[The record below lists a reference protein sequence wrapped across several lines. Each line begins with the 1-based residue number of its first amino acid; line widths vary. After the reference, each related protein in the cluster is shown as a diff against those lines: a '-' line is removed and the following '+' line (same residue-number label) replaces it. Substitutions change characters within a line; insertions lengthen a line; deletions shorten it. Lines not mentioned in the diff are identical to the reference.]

1 MCAMST
7 VADICK
13 SIGRGKL
20 AELLGVGSTA
30 ISNAVV
36 EGRFP
41 AKWYRVVHK
50 LCVERGLDC
59 PVALFNFVDPR
70 VEADAETTPTP
81 PAEDAA

>member
-1 MCAMST
+1 MST

-13 SIGRGKL
+13 NIGRGKL

-41 AKWYRVVHK
+41 AKWYRVVHT
-50 LCVERGLDC
+50 LCEESGLDC
-59 PVALFNFVDPR
+59 PVSLFNFVDPP
-70 VEADAETTPTP
+70 VAEPADPTP
-81 PAEDAA
+81 SAEDAA